1 MNTTSL
7 LNRFAFDAPTRSIYR
22 TVLAV
27 CALVLLFCATLYV
40 RGWNPIQ
47 KSSTQT
53 RSAVAPNM
61 PASTEIENQFG
72 VRFLGVDVTAGGGM
86 LQIRY
91 QVLDSAKTEAL
102 HDEQTAP
109 FVLDSAGHKYADP
122 GIVGHNHIG
131 KTKAAGTTDYI
142 LLANAQGGVMS
153 GTFVTIQV
161 GTFTLTQVPVR

>member
-1 MNTTSL
+1 MNTTTL
-7 LNRFAFDAPTRSIYR
+7 MNRFAFDAPTRSIFR
-22 TVLAV
+22 TVLMV
-27 CALVLLFCATLYV
+27 SALISLFCATLFV
-40 RGWNPIQ
+40 RGWNPTQ
-47 KSSTQT
+47 QTSRQT

-61 PASTEIENQFG
+61 PVSTEIENQFG

-91 QVLDSAKTEAL
+91 QVLDSAKTESL

-109 FVLDSAGHKYADP
+109 FVLDSAGNKYADP
-122 GIVGHNHIG
+122 GIVGHSHIG

-142 LLANAQGGVMS
+142 LLANAQGGVTS

>member
-7 LNRFAFDAPTRSIYR
+7 TNRFAIDAPTRSIYR
-22 TVLAV
+22 TVLATF
-27 CALVLLFCATLYV
+27 ALVLLFCATLIV

-47 KSSTQT
+47 QNASQI

-61 PASTEIENQFG
+61 PVSTQIEDQFG

-91 QVLDSAKTEAL
+91 QVIDSAKTEAL

-109 FVLDSAGHKYADP
+109 FVLDNAGHKYADP
-122 GIVGHNHIG
+122 GIVGHSHIG
-131 KTKAAGTTDYI
+131 KTKEAGSTDFI
-142 LLANAQGGVMS
+142 LLANAQGGIEAGM
-153 GTFVTIQV
+153 FVTIQV